1 MIKRVPIRAKDG
13 YIYTN
18 GKDFG
23 RVIYLAEGTK
33 KTDYTL
39 ITLEEYEEIMKAE
52 EEKAL
57 EEF

>member
-1 MIKRVPIRAKDG
+1 MIKRIPIKAKDG

-39 ITLEEYEEIMKAE
+39 IRLEEYEEIIKAE
-52 EEKAL
+52 EENGM
-57 EEF
+57 EI

>member
-1 MIKRVPIRAKDG
+1 MIKRVPIKAKDG

-39 ITLEEYEEIMKAE
+39 IRLEEYEEIIKTQE
-52 EEKAL
+52 ENGMEI
-57 EEF
+57 